1 LDFKKSEIVSIPHKA
16 SSDEGP
22 KLGEAVL
29 KGDDW
34 VNLLRHTSDD
44 KNVIFLSHCKL
55 QVPSNCF

>member
-1 LDFKKSEIVSIPHKA
+1 MGSIPYQA
-16 SSDEGP
+16 SRDEDL

-44 KNVIFLSHCKL
+44 KNVIFL
-55 QVPSNCF
+55 